1 MVIDRIHDRVPPK
14 SKDGDY
20 WEIARSGESKE
31 EKKRDEDKGRRQ
43 RELDAFGESSD
54 FIQLLTKDPR
64 TYKREKIDTTR
75 ITKFTF
81 RGVSTHR
88 EKAILEVDISLTDG
102 TLIRS
107 AQMALSRQEGMR
119 LISRKPGDEIL
130 AAPLIQGAT
139 YLTVALPQKAP
150 PTSRV
155 TETVSNS
162 FDTSVTAP
170 FRGWVWYYYLL
181 AVFLG
186 LGIAGL
192 LYIFFTG

>member
-64 TYKREKIDTTR
+64 TYKREKIDTAR
-75 ITKFTF
+75 IAKFTF

-88 EKAILEVDISLTDG
+88 EKAILELDISLHDG

-107 AQMALSRQEGMR
+107 AQMAISRQEGMKF
-119 LISRKPGDEIL
+119 ISRKPGEEIL
-130 AAPLIQGAT
+130 TEPLLQGAS
-139 YLTVALPQKAP
+139 YLTVALPQKNVSSLKSPESSP
-150 PTSRV
+150 PFESPEV
-155 TETVSNS
+155 K
-162 FDTSVTAP
+162 TAG
-170 FRGWVWYYYLL
+170 RLEWYYYLL
-181 AVFLG
+181 FGFLG
-186 LGIAGL
+186 LGVAGL
-192 LYIFFTG
+192 LYIFFMG

>member
-20 WEIARSGESKE
+20 WEIARSGETKE

-43 RELDAFGESSD
+43 REMDSFGESSD

-64 TYKREKIDTTR
+64 TYKREKIDATR
-75 ITKFTF
+75 ISKFTF

-107 AQMALSRQEGMR
+107 AQLALSRQEGMK

-130 AAPLIQGAT
+130 AAPLIQGAS
-139 YLTVALPQKAP
+139 YLTVALPQKNITTNRPEEISAAQDANTAAP
-150 PTSRV
+150 GKSL
-155 TETVSNS
+155 
-162 FDTSVTAP
+162 D
-170 FRGWVWYYYLL
+170 WYFYLL
-181 AVFLG
+181 FALLG
-186 LGIAGL
+186 LGVAGL
-192 LYIFFTG
+192 LYIFFH